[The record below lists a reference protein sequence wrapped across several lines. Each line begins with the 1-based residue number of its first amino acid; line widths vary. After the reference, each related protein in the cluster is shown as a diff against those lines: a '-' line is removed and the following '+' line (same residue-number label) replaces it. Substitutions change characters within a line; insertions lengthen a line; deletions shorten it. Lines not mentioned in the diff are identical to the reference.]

1 MLDALQCHYVSM
13 EALCARPMN
22 AEGCLAR
29 QTLYQYVRTRYFV
42 PPPPVFVAFFFSV
55 FCESRFVRFYGLGA
69 TVSSSVSIAEASRE
83 VT

>member
-1 MLDALQCHYVSM
+1 MLKVVLHDKHYTSTYV
-13 EALCARPMN
+13 P
-22 AEGCLAR
+22 G
-29 QTLYQYVRTRYFV
+29 TLS